1 MFWAENWIGTGSLEL
16 RFRRL
21 YNLSCQKREPV
32 KNMGYWENGVWRWS
46 FRWRRRLQGREV
58 GWFEELTGVLRAAQL
73 VENKQDSWVWELEGG
88 GSYSVNS
95 SYVFLQGQNL
105 GETNPV
111 FSWIWTAPA
120 PSNIKAFAWRVML
133 GRIQTRDN
141 LLKRQVIHTAAE
153 ALCPLCGR
161 VEESCSHLL
170 FTCPA
175 ALLIWY
181 DVYAWLGVST
191 AQIPVGEVHLLQF
204 ASIGSNKSQKLGE
217 VAIWLTVVW
226 SLWCVRNRIVFS
238 GVSYLKTKF
247 WSRFSLNRG
256 SG

>member
-1 MFWAENWIGTGSLEL
+1 
-16 RFRRL
+16 
-21 YNLSCQKREPV
+21 
-32 KNMGYWENGVWRWS
+32 
-46 FRWRRRLQGREV
+46 
-58 GWFEELTGVLRAAQL
+58 
-73 VENKQDSWVWELEGG
+73 
-88 GSYSVNS
+88 
-95 SYVFLQGQNL
+95 
-105 GETNPV
+105 
-111 FSWIWTAPA
+111 
-120 PSNIKAFAWRVML
+120 ML

-238 GVSYLKTKF
+238 GGELLKDQILEQVQLKSWQWLTARRVEFSYSWFEWKSNPRLCLL
-247 WSRFSLNRG
+247 SL
-256 SG
+256 